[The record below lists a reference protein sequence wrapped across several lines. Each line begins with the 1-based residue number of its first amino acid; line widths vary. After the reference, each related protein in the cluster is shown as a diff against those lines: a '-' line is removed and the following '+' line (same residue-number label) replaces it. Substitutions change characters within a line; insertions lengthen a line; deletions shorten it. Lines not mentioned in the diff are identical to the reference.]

1 MFMLL
6 KKKTDK
12 AITCNDCK
20 FFNNDPKILESL
32 FPGIL
37 ILSSFHSSSRGD
49 AGICEY
55 HDLFLLPGRICKQ
68 FKSKRVQALLDT
80 SQNNSH
86 IKLPH
91 LLMRNGRQGI
101 LPSAKSIKELHASQ
115 GPNSGSGYA

>member
-55 HDLFLLPGRICKQ
+55 HDLFLLPGRICEQ
-68 FKSKRVQALLDT
+68 FKSKRVQALLPT

-86 IKLPH
+86 INSPH
-91 LLMRNGRQGI
+91 PFIRDRQQGLSPI
-101 LPSAKSIKELHASQ
+101 KSIKEPHASQ
-115 GPNSGSGYA
+115 GPDSGSGYA